1 MKADFREQRDVFHRL
16 FNGVVPDFPAYNLPG
31 RDLESYSEVVSVL
44 TRLWPRMDAL
54 AFLSACIFH
63 DEQRVSRQTYDLT
76 AFRDLLMLHAL
87 ADVVVDHSSPPYQNT
102 LPLEFDDDGVAHYI
116 EETNLP
122 IVTRSLDLDFSA
134 GEAPAEVSTAPDF
147 DLSHP
152 QLTPTKKP

>member
-1 MKADFREQRDVFHRL
+1 
-16 FNGVVPDFPAYNLPG
+16 
-31 RDLESYSEVVSVL
+31 
-44 TRLWPRMDAL
+44 
-54 AFLSACIFH
+54 
-63 DEQRVSRQTYDLT
+63 
-76 AFRDLLMLHAL
+76 
-87 ADVVVDHSSPPYQNT
+87 

-134 GEAPAEVSTAPDF
+134 GETPAEVSTAPDL